1 MGKHDNLPPIPSDEE
16 LAELAEVAA
25 EHPDPRSTESEVADG
40 EKIEVPLRGFGSPT
54 YGYGGDG
61 DLDVLVNMEDDGD
74 VVASRREER
83 ERTEREGMADGGI
96 A

>member
-16 LAELAEVAA
+16 LAELAAFAA
-25 EHPDPRSTESEVADG
+25 EHPDERSTESEVADG
-40 EKIEVPLRGFGSPT
+40 ERIEVPLRGFGSPT

-61 DLDVLVNMEDDGD
+61 NADIVVNMVDDGD
-74 VVASRREER
+74 VVGSRGEER
-83 ERTEREGMADGGI
+83 ERTEREGMDDGGL